1 MPLLEYGSRH
11 VAAVIEGALNK
22 SLENDVPKIE
32 GSGSDACS
40 FEVVKRLGPQE
51 DTALLSSP
59 GG

>member
-11 VAAVIEGALNK
+11 AVAVIECALNK

-40 FEVVKRLGPQE
+40 FEVIKRLK
-51 DTALLSSP
+51 DDSLATYFHTN
-59 GG
+59 

>member
-11 VAAVIEGALNK
+11 AVAVIECALNK

-40 FEVVKRLGPQE
+40 FEVIKRLGPQE
-51 DTALLSSP
+51 E
-59 GG
+59 